1 MANLLKRSAAIIVA
15 LTVILGMMPVMTGK
29 AHAAAPSAPTNVK
42 LENYRND
49 YGEWGVYVTW
59 TASSGA
65 AGYKVFRGPYTATSE
80 SDFTELASSATTN
93 TYFHDKT
100 AKHGEKYKYAVKAR
114 DNNYAYS
121 SLSTP
126 SSIFTADFTP
136 KTYPTPGTATVDG
149 NSVTLTWSGNDFN
162 VSVAEVQYTGMV
174 YVPSKVWKES
184 VSGTSYTLTGLE
196 YDTEYTFGIC
206 YTNTNGTGPYKAY
219 TKVKTGSKP
228 SGGEGGDS
236 GGGDSGVTPPSWDA
250 GEVKFYST
258 TPGTT
263 TVKATSFDY
272 ISIEVRQ
279 GNTVIIND
287 YLAYYGSKEV
297 TVKIPYV
304 GSTAFKYRFYDSV
317 TGATTAWR
325 TVNASSI
332 KLAKP
337 TLSVTKIAAGS
348 AGLSW
353 DAVKG
358 ATGYK
363 VYKGKKLVKTL
374 GAGKTK
380 YVYKKKKAGTAKY
393 SVSAVIKS
401 AGKTYE
407 GPKSKAK
414 KGKANF
420 RKYSGSKNYNSVKYG
435 VAPFSITKIEL
446 SGNTYTVTGYV
457 LNNRMF
463 KMLRYKKLEIT
474 LFCDGKKVAHK
485 KWKNLKVNC
494 KDYAS
499 KKLVLKIKGKGGKD
513 FRNATGTTYNASWTP
528 YWQSVGDKAF

>member
-29 AHAAAPSAPTNVK
+29 AHAGGPFMIQYIDVLSDWDFSATPQVGSVPTSSQMNIR
-42 LENYRND
+42 LSENDSALADNAD
-49 YGEWGVYVTW
+49 YISKTNMSYGWYDKSNGSAVT
-59 TASSGA
+59 TFVSGKTYN
-65 AGYKVFRGPYTATSE
+65 YKVF
-80 SDFTELASSATTN
+80 LTTN
-93 TYFHDKT
+93 THEAAF
-100 AKHGEKYKYAVKAR
+100 ANAFSG
-114 DNNYAYS
+114 
-121 SLSTP
+121 
-126 SSIFTADFTP
+126 
-136 KTYPTPGTATVDG
+136 KTYSYTVNGQSNWTISNVDWM
-149 NSVTLTWSGNDFN
+149 SSGNPVEEFLVLTSPDYK
-162 VSVAEVQYTGMV
+162 VTAE
-174 YVPSKVWKES
+174 E
-184 VSGTSYTLTGLE
+184 
-196 YDTEYTFGIC
+196 
-206 YTNTNGTGPYKAY
+206 
-219 TKVKTGSKP
+219 

-236 GGGDSGVTPPSWDA
+236 GGGDPGVTPPSWDA

-435 VAPFSITKIEL
+435 VAPFSIIKIEL
-446 SGNTYTVTGYV
+446 SGNTYTITGYV

-463 KMLRYKKLEIT
+463 KMLKYKKLEIT